1 MVFTILCHAPY
12 LLAKFVDLQRDRL
25 PLPSLR
31 AFLQAAASREFFHPV
46 RMLEVLKRVFAALA
60 ISGREEKDLDSVI
73 VSFMGREVT
82 EEYQLPKMNRLSKI
96 DGKYIRLA
104 A

>member
-1 MVFTILCHAPY
+1 
-12 LLAKFVDLQRDRL
+12 
-25 PLPSLR
+25 
-31 AFLQAAASREFFHPV
+31 
-46 RMLEVLKRVFAALA
+46 MLEVLKRVFAALA